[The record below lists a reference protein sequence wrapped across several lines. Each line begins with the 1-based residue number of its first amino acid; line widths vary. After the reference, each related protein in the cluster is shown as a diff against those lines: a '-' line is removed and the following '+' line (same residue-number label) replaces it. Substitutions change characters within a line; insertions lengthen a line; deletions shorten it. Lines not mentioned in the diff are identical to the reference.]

1 MVLVDSNIILDIWYR
16 DPVWEQWSRTQV
28 FRAGMMEELAIN
40 AIIYAEVS
48 TRYRTPLELDQA
60 LQILLLNIVEIPR
73 EAAFLAGK
81 AFQVYRKQGGQKT
94 GVLPDFFIGAHA
106 AVAGSPLLTRDP
118 RRYASYFPT
127 VRLITP

>member
-1 MVLVDSNIILDIWYR
+1 MSAELI
-16 DPVWEQWSRTQV
+16 
-28 FRAGMMEELAIN
+28 AGFIENGCAAN
-40 AIIYAEVS
+40 YEVS
-48 TRYRTPLELDQA
+48 SINQA

-81 AFQVYRKQGGQKT
+81 AFQLYRKQGGQKT

-127 VRLITP
+127 VQLITP